1 MPQNRWIV
9 ICPELKAPGLWSNWL
24 REKCVAIGWGPP
36 HFPLRGPTESPGWDI
51 ARTRASEVREGDIV
65 IPYLLRFRLGTPGQ
79 VTNVA
84 IEDSNWR
91 PTAPDG
97 FLGDP
102 DPKPGLGRR
111 IEVGWCGQDV
121 PPLGKIALVP
131 TQLRKGPVARQTIER
146 LSDER
151 YERLTAIISNPA
163 NWIDYE
169 AAPGAAVESPEED
182 AIPTTESDPSKLVLR
197 EDLVR
202 SLLARN
208 LDRIETGLNPHPDFS
223 RLEEVTFELGRLD
236 ILCRDAKDRS
246 VILELQLGCL
256 DDTHIGKTCRYFG
269 WFKKKYGDA
278 VRAILVFESADP
290 DVMEA
295 YKNALPWLELRQLN
309 LNIEVSVQSCGAAS

>member
-1 MPQNRWIV
+1 M
-9 ICPELKAPGLWSNWL
+9 
-24 REKCVAIGWGPP
+24 
-36 HFPLRGPTESPGWDI
+36 
-51 ARTRASEVREGDIV
+51 V
-65 IPYLLRFRLGTPGQ
+65 IPYLLKFRLGTPGQ

-91 PTAPDG
+91 PTATDG
-97 FLGDP
+97 YLGDP
-102 DPKPGLGRR
+102 NPKPELGRR
-111 IEVGWCGQDV
+111 IEVVWRDQGV
-121 PPLGKIALVP
+121 PPPGKIALVP
-131 TQLRKGPVARQTIER
+131 PQLRKGAVARQTIQP

-151 YERLTAIISNPA
+151 YKRLIAIISNPA

-208 LDRIETGLNPHPDFS
+208 LDRIETGLKPHPDFS

-236 ILCRDAKDRS
+236 ILCRDAKGRT
-246 VILELQLGCL
+246 VILELQLSWL
-256 DDTHIGKTCRYFG
+256 DDGHIGKTCRYYG
-269 WFKKKYGDA
+269 WFKNKKRYGDA
-278 VRAILVFESADP
+278 VRAVLVFEKADSE
-290 DVMEA
+290 VLEA
-295 YKNALPWLELRQLN
+295 YRSALPWLELIQLN